1 MKRTT
6 LLIAVLL
13 LSQNMLFS
21 QKKETKL
28 NLFIT
33 CNFCDINFVKQNL
46 EYAEF
51 VRDQNFSDVHIFFR
65 NQRNGSGGR
74 AYEIEFIG
82 QNAYKE
88 LNDNITFSTT
98 ADNTNDEVRN
108 LILKNIRFGLIRYWI
123 QAGYKD
129 KISIKITKPKAN
141 TGEIT
146 KEADK
151 WNSWFF
157 RLGARGSFNGQET
170 YKNRSL
176 SFNVSA
182 RRVTEKNKFSFWLNF
197 NDNKSV
203 FKIDGQ
209 DDIVYENSSKN
220 AGVSTAFSINDHW
233 SVGFFGRAGSSNFNN
248 KDLYVSFLPAIEYNF
263 FTYKESTKQQ
273 LKLAYKIGATYTNY
287 TEKTVFNKFEE
298 YLWNHDL
305 SLQGS
310 VNKTWG
316 TIDGS
321 ISYESYLHDVS
332 LNEFSFS
339 LGTNVRLIKGFW
351 LNLYGNYNITNNQIS
366 LPAGNS
372 TLEEIL
378 LRQQQIKSGY
388 NYYFRV
394 GISYTFGSRF
404 NSVVNPRFG
413 F

>member
-13 LSQNMLFS
+13 LSQNLLFS

-33 CNFCDINFVKQNL
+33 CNFCDVTYVKQNL

-51 VRDQNFSDVHIFFR
+51 VRDQNFADVHLFFR

-82 QNAYKE
+82 QNVYKE
-88 LNDNITFSTT
+88 LNDKITFSTT
-98 ADNTNDEVRN
+98 ADNTSDEVRN

-146 KEADK
+146 EEVDK
-151 WNSWFF
+151 WNKWVF
-157 RLGARGSFNGQET
+157 RLGARGFFNGQET
-170 YKNRSL
+170 YKSRSL

-182 RRVTEKNKFSFWLNF
+182 RRVTEKNKFSFWVNF

-203 FKIDGQ
+203 FKFEGEEDF
-209 DDIVYENSSKN
+209 VSKNSSKN
-220 AGVSTAFSINDHW
+220 AGVSNAFSINDHW
-233 SVGFFGRAGSSNFNN
+233 SAGFFARAGSSDYNN
-248 KDLYVSFLPAIEYNF
+248 KDLFVSFLPAIEYNF

-273 LKLAYKIGATYTNY
+273 LTLGYKVGGSYTNY
-287 TEKTVFNKFEE
+287 TQKTVFNQFEE
-298 YLWNHDL
+298 YLWSHDL

-316 TIDGS
+316 RVNGS
-321 ISYESYLHDVS
+321 ISYESYLHDAS
-332 LNEFSFS
+332 LNEFSFY
-339 LGTNVRLIKGFW
+339 LGTNVRLFKGFSFN
-351 LNLYGNYNITNNQIS
+351 LNGNYNITNNQIS
-366 LPAGNS
+366 LPAGNLS
-372 TLEEIL
+372 VEEIL

-388 NYYFRV
+388 NYFFSM
-394 GISYTFGSRF
+394 GLNYTFGSRF